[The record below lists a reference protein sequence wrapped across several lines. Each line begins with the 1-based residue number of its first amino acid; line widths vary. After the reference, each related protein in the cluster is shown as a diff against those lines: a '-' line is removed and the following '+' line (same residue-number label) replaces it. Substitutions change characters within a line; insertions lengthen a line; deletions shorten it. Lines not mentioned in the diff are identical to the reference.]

1 MRFRK
6 DALGSDPPAPVD
18 EHPSQLMLDVTVAAV
33 PAGPAAARAAVGMA
47 VSGHVAD
54 AVLAD
59 AELLVSELVTN
70 SVRHAGLGADEL
82 VRVGVHLVGATLR
95 LEVDNPRT
103 AGTVAAREPDL
114 AHGGGFGLRA
124 VQELGR
130 AWGVTRDVDTR
141 VWVEMHRWP
150 VAS

>member
-6 DALGSDPPAPVD
+6 DALGSDPPVD
-18 EHPSQLMLDVTVAAV
+18 EQPGQLMLDVTVAAV
-33 PAGPAAARAAVGMA
+33 PAGPAAARAAVGRA

-95 LEVDNPRT
+95 LEVDNPGT
-103 AGTVAAREPDL
+103 AGTFAAREPDL
-114 AHGGGFGLRA
+114 DRGGFGLRA

-150 VAS
+150 AAS